1 MLIKAIPV
9 GQLGTNCYIV
19 TEEGSLKTA
28 VIDPGDESGVI
39 LNYIEENKLQVE
51 AIFLT
56 HGHHD
61 HWLGLE
67 GVREGTGAPV
77 YINKKDTFP
86 KDEPGRAKAMKFPA
100 DSEVRYYAEGDIMSV
115 GGLKFTVMETP
126 GHSSGSVC
134 LVCEDVIFSGDTLF
148 RDSCGR
154 TDFEDGDMGAILKSL
169 LRLAALP
176 GDYEVYPGHMD
187 FTSLSRERAFN
198 YYMNYARSMQ
208 EEK

>member
-9 GQLGTNCYIV
+9 GQLGTNCYLA
-19 TEEGSLKTA
+19 TEENTLKTA
-28 VIDPGDESGVI
+28 VIDPGDESGKI
-39 LNYIEENKLQVE
+39 LDYIEENRLQVE

-67 GVREGTGAPV
+67 GLRDALDVPV
-77 YINKKDTFP
+77 YINKKDSYP
-86 KDEPGRAKAMKFPA
+86 IGDQSKAKAMKFPA
-100 DSEVRYYAEGDIMSV
+100 DDKILYYAEGDELQI
-115 GGLKFTVMETP
+115 GGLSFRVLETP

-134 LVCEDVIFSGDTLF
+134 LLCQDVIFSGDTLF

-154 TDFEDGDMGAILKSL
+154 TDFEDGDMRAMLKSL
-169 LRLAALP
+169 LRLASLP

-187 FTSLSRERAFN
+187 FTTLSRERAFN
-198 YYMNYARSMQ
+198 YYMNYARSME